1 MSATSTSTTA
11 VQTPLRV
18 RIAATVVA
26 AATIAAGT
34 FAVTFGA
41 GDRIDVTDSPQSPS
55 AVSRYDDVEANK
67 AQTIRALGLR
77 SPHAATVSRAHD
89 LERNKRHTM
98 RALGIR
104 ADAE

>member
-1 MSATSTSTTA
+1 MSATSTTA

-41 GDRIDVTDSPQSPS
+41 GDRIDVTDSPASPS
-55 AVSRYDDVEANK
+55 AVSRYDDVAANK
-67 AQTIRALGLR
+67 AHAMRVLGL
-77 SPHAATVSRAHD
+77 HAPQAAPVSRAHD
-89 LERNKRHTM
+89 LEGNKRHTM
-98 RALGIR
+98 RALGMR